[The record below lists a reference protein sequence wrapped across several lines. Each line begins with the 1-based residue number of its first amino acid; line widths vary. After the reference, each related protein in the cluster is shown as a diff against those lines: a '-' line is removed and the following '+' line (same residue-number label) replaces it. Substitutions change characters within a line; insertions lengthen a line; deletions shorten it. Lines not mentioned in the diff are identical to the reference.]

1 MMAGVTEEIAFREL
15 PISYMARQWRDEKK
29 TYRLRGSDAITSR
42 LEKQPVIIVVTW
54 SVFVLEMVLRFFP
67 SRFES
72 PGCQKQFG
80 RNYIKSGETNIII
93 HDNNATL
100 LIALIWIV
108 FNGFIGAL
116 RMRNILDDGI
126 LILICSAYSVCDM
139 ISYYEAAQPILQ
151 ILHPLACLGGYRE
164 DFNVRVECQRPFS
177 AFFLFTA
184 CQAGQ
189 KIV

>member
-1 MMAGVTEEIAFREL
+1 MKRVKLSAVSTLHYIRLVYRSILFLLLLIGY
-15 PISYMARQWRDEKK
+15 IS
-29 TYRLRGSDAITSR
+29 YRLRGSDAITSR

-80 RNYIKSGETNIII
+80 RNYIKSGETSIII
-93 HDNNATL
+93 QDNNATL

-108 FNGFIGAL
+108 LNGFIGAL

-151 ILHPLACLGGYRE
+151 ILHPFACLGGYRE
-164 DFNVRVECQRPFS
+164 DFNVRVERQRPFP
-177 AFFLFTA
+177 ALL
-184 CQAGQ
+184 
-189 KIV
+189 